1 MDKPKCVICF
11 SPEVMR
17 YFEVRNSPFFQNVL
31 SDDKLSANGVPLVN
45 CEFWLC
51 SNCLCL
57 FNPKFVEEKY
67 STEYNNDQSMSKAY
81 RQHLDQVV
89 AFFSGTLEKHSP
101 VLEIGCGNGL
111 VLRMLRDLGHVGV
124 EGYDPAHAAGL
135 PYIKREYWRPS
146 GKRYD
151 AIILR
156 HVLEANLSY
165 ESLLLSA
172 AQELAPNGFVYLEF
186 TNSRTIV
193 QRSATLTL
201 YHEYPQYFSE
211 IALSIVLGRIGMY
224 IHDIKH
230 FFDGEIT
237 GVIARRV
244 MLRMPSA
251 MSFEKLK
258 MFDDVCIWG
267 IGGRSIN
274 FLTNYANELR
284 NVRFAVDLDPR
295 KQGKYVPFSGQPIVS
310 PEECLLNKPQAV
322 IVLNNHYVNEVSA
335 FFSYPVVILT
345 LEDFA
350 DKDDRRRLLLP
361 SASR

>member
-1 MDKPKCVICF
+1 MCKPKCVTCF

-31 SDDKLSANGVPLVN
+31 SDDIVSAKGVPVVDS
-45 CEFWLC
+45 EFWLC
-51 SNCLCL
+51 MSCLCL
-57 FNPKFVEEKY
+57 FNPKFNEEKY
-67 STEYNNDQSMSKAY
+67 SIQYNNDQSMSKTY
-81 RQHLDQVV
+81 REHLSQVV
-89 AFFSGTLEKHSP
+89 KFFSGTLKKQNRI
-101 VLEIGCGNGL
+101 LEVGCGNGL
-111 VLRMLRDLGHVGV
+111 ILSMLHDLGHVEV
-124 EGYDPAHAAGL
+124 EGYDPAHAGGL
-135 PYIKREYWRPS
+135 PYIKREYWKPS

-172 AQELAPNGFVYLEF
+172 ERELAQNGFVYLEF
-186 TNSRTIV
+186 TNSKTIIE
-193 QRSATLTL
+193 RSATLTL

-211 IALSIVLGRIGMY
+211 ITLSIVLRRIGMY

-230 FFDGEIT
+230 FFDGEIA

-244 MLRMPSA
+244 MTRMPGA

-258 MFDDVCIWG
+258 MFEDVCIWG

-274 FLTNYANELR
+274 FLTNYANELK
-284 NVRFAVDLDPR
+284 NVRFGVDLDPR
-295 KQGKYVPFSGQPIVS
+295 KQGKYVPFSGQLILS
-310 PEECLLNKPQAV
+310 PEECMLKKPQAV

-345 LEDFA
+345 LEDFTG
-350 DKDDRRRLLLP
+350 
-361 SASR
+361 

>member
-1 MDKPKCVICF
+1 MDKPSCVICF

-17 YFEVRNSPFFQNVL
+17 YFELRNSPFFQNVL
-31 SDDKLSANGVPLVN
+31 SDDKSAAKGVPLVN

-51 SNCLCL
+51 RKCLCL
-57 FNPKFVEEKY
+57 FNPQFIEEKY
-67 STEYNNDQSMSKAY
+67 SIEYNNDQSMSKAY

-89 AFFSGTLEKHSP
+89 AFFSGTLEKQSP
-101 VLEIGCGNGL
+101 ILEVGCGNGH
-111 VLRMLRDLGHVGV
+111 VLRLLHEMGHLDVQGF
-124 EGYDPAHAAGL
+124 DPAHAGGL
-135 PYIKREYWRPS
+135 PYVKQEYWKPS
-146 GKRYD
+146 GKRYE

-172 AQELAPNGFVYLEF
+172 AQELAQDGFVYLEF

-193 QRSATLTL
+193 QRSAILTL

-211 IALSIVLGRIGMY
+211 IALSIILGRIGMY

-244 MLRMPSA
+244 TLRMPRE

-258 MFDDVCIWG
+258 VFDDVCIWG

-274 FLTNYANELR
+274 FLTNYANELK
-284 NVRFAVDLDPR
+284 NVRFGVDLDP
-295 KQGKYVPFSGQPIVS
+295 KKHGKYVPFSGQPILS
-310 PEECLLNKPQAV
+310 PDECLLNKPQAV
-322 IVLNNHYVNEVSA
+322 IVLNRHYIDEVAA

-345 LEDFA
+345 LEDFGWIG
-350 DKDDRRRLLLP
+350 LN
-361 SASR
+361 